1 MGSVVNDQKM
11 MEHLVPEGAEWGD
24 NMRAACILINL
35 IHCILI
41 IDICILVNLVRVI
54 TKLLCAYS

>member
-11 MEHLVPEGAEWGD
+11 MEHLVPEGAELGD
-24 NMRAACILINL
+24 NMRATCILINL

-41 IDICILVNLVRVI
+41 IDIYICILINLIRVI
-54 TKLLCAYS
+54 TK

>member
-11 MEHLVPEGAEWGD
+11 MEHLVPEGAELGD

-41 IDICILVNLVRVI
+41 IDIRILLINLRVI
-54 TKLLCAYS
+54 TK

>member
-35 IHCILI
+35 EAMALSTAKP
-41 IDICILVNLVRVI
+41 LVFTR
-54 TKLLCAYS
+54 SGR

>member
-11 MEHLVPEGAEWGD
+11 MEHLVPEGAELGD
-24 NMRAACILINL
+24 NMRATCILINL

-41 IDICILVNLVRVI
+41 IDICILINLIRVI
-54 TKLLCAYS
+54 TKYS

>member
-41 IDICILVNLVRVI
+41 IDICILINLIRVI
-54 TKLLCAYS
+54 TK

>member
-35 IHCILI
+35 IHYILI
-41 IDICILVNLVRVI
+41 IDIYIYICILINLFRVI
-54 TKLLCAYS
+54 TK